1 MASVLVTGAN
11 GFIGTHL
18 VETLLARNEPVA
30 ALVRNPA
37 SAARFERSGAQ
48 IVQGDVTD
56 LESVRRA
63 VAGRSAVF
71 HLAGVTKTLR
81 AKTFFEV
88 NCRGVAHL
96 ARACAEQSAPPILI
110 VVSSL
115 AAAGPAVDGRP
126 REEADKAQPV
136 SWYGRSKRAGE
147 KAAER
152 YAAEL
157 PITIVRPSIVFG
169 EGDRMSLEMF
179 KTVARSGV
187 HPVPGLAPRYYS
199 MIHADDL
206 VEILLLA
213 AERGKRL
220 PPRGT
225 SAGDRARVTTSP
237 PATSILLAQLG
248 QMVGKAAGA
257 RTLTLPFALP
267 IVRLVGLVGELAG
280 QAQGRQVTMNLDKA
294 RSDGRLL
301 GLFAR
306 QSPAGTGLL
315 HQRSAGRPA
324 CPDGL
329 LVSASRLALTAH
341 LETALLPGGKS
352 AAHASESDVGVVAA
366 WLPGLLRVAL
376 PLDNAAGLCE
386 T

>member
-1 MASVLVTGAN
+1 MASILVTGAN

-37 SAARFERSGAQ
+37 SAARFERSAAQ
-48 IVQGDVTD
+48 IVRGDVTD
-56 LESVRRA
+56 LESIRRA

-96 ARACAEQSAPPILI
+96 ARACAEQSAPPTLV

-115 AAAGPAVDGRP
+115 AAAGPTVDGRP
-126 REEADKAQPV
+126 REEADKPQPI
-136 SWYGRSKRAGE
+136 SSYGRSKRAGE

-225 SAGDRARVTTSP
+225 NAGDRGAGYYFAACDEHPSWY
-237 PATSILLAQLG
+237 QLG
-248 QMVGKAAGA
+248 RMIGKALGRK
-257 RTLTLPFALP
+257 RTLTLPFAAP

-280 QAQGRQVTMNLDKA
+280 QARGRQVTMNLDKA
-294 RSDGRLL
+294 REATAGSWICSPNRARREL
-301 GLFAR
+301 GFSINVPLA
-306 QSPAGTGLL
+306 
-315 HQRSAGRPA
+315 
-324 CPDGL
+324 D
-329 LVSASRLALTAH
+329 RLAQTARWYRQ
-341 LETALLPGGKS
+341 AG
-352 AAHASESDVGVVAA
+352 
-366 WLPGLLRVAL
+366 WL
-376 PLDNAAGLCE
+376 
-386 T
+386 